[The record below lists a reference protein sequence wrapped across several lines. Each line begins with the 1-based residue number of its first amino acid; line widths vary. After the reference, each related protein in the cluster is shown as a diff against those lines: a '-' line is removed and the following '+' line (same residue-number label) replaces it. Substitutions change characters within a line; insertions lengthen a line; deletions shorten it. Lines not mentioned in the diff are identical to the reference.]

1 MLDVRALGVA
11 FFEFHF
17 QVYLYDFRLGSAAT
31 LPCLRGRWFKHL
43 PTLFIYVGNS
53 ATRIVANLNER
64 GFFLDYGHLYLY
76 KPASHCLDSLSQLLY
91 LQY

>member
-31 LPCLRGRWFKHL
+31 LPCLRGR
-43 PTLFIYVGNS
+43 
-53 ATRIVANLNER
+53 
-64 GFFLDYGHLYLY
+64 
-76 KPASHCLDSLSQLLY
+76 
-91 LQY
+91 